1 MAKILVADNDA
12 HGIDEH
18 EYTQIITEHAQKL
31 YPDKTPDAAF
41 AKVFADTGA
50 DGVLLRKAHNVVKL
64 SVFDIQPTQVGGI
77 AAQNEANDS
86 EQSEAARQLGEMAE
100 RLRATSSTGLSAD
113 QAFARVFTDPKNAA
127 LAAKAHRRPTPPVG
141 GAYPHPR

>member
-18 EYTQIITEHAQKL
+18 EYTQIVTEHAQKL
-31 YPDKTPDAAF
+31 FPDKTQDGAF

-86 EQSEAARQLGEMAE
+86 EQSEASRQLGEMAE
-100 RLRATSSTGLSAD
+100 RLRATSPWLGAD
-113 QAFARVFTDPKNAA
+113 QAFARVFTDPANAV
-127 LAAKAHRRPTPPVG
+127 LAAKAHRRPTAPAG